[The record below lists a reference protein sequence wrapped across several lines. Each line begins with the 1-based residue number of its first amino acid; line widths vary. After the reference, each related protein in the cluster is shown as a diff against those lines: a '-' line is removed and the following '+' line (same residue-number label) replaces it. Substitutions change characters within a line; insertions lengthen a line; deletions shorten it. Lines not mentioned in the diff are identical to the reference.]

1 MKKIGSNRS
10 FGIIFSIFLLIVGLW
25 PLMSSNSPRLWALI
39 VALIFLILGL
49 LNSKLLSPLNKLWIK
64 FGEFLGKIIS
74 PIVMGIVYFF
84 VVTPIG
90 IFMRL
95 IKKDLLKLKF
105 SKLGISSISFIIIQ
119 SSGSILS
126 KIC

>member
-10 FGIIFSIFLLIVGLW
+10 FGIIFSIFLSIVGLW
-25 PLMSSNSPRLWALI
+25 PLMNSNPPRLWALI

-49 LNSKLLSPLNKLWIK
+49 LNSKLLTPFNKLWIK

-95 IKKDLLKLKF
+95 NKKDLLKLKF
-105 SKLGISSISFIIIQ
+105 SENSSYWIKREKNIGPMKNQF
-119 SSGSILS
+119 
-126 KIC
+126 

>member
-39 VALIFLILGL
+39 IALIFLILGL
-49 LNSKLLSPLNKLWIK
+49 LNSKLLTPLNKLWMK

-95 IKKDLLKLKF
+95 NKKDLLKLKF
-105 SKLGISSISFIIIQ
+105 SENSSYWIKREKNIGPMKKQF
-119 SSGSILS
+119 
-126 KIC
+126 

>member
-49 LNSKLLSPLNKLWIK
+49 LNSKFLTPLNKLWIK

-74 PIVMGIVYFF
+74 PIVMCIVYFF

-95 IKKDLLKLKF
+95 NKKDLLKLKF
-105 SKLGISSISFIIIQ
+105 SENSSYWIKREKNIGPMKKQF
-119 SSGSILS
+119 
-126 KIC
+126 

>member
-10 FGIIFSIFLLIVGLW
+10 FGIIFSIFLSIVGLW

-49 LNSKLLSPLNKLWIK
+49 LNSKLLTPLNKLWIK
-64 FGEFLGKIIS
+64 FGELLGKIIS

-90 IFMRL
+90 MFMRL
-95 IKKDLLKLKF
+95 NKKDLLKLKF
-105 SKLGISSISFIIIQ
+105 SEDNSYWIKREKNIGPMKKQF
-119 SSGSILS
+119 
-126 KIC
+126 

>member
-49 LNSKLLSPLNKLWIK
+49 LNSKLLTPFNKLWIK

-95 IKKDLLKLKF
+95 NKKDLLKLKF
-105 SKLGISSISFIIIQ
+105 SENSSYWIKREKNIGPMEKQF
-119 SSGSILS
+119 
-126 KIC
+126 

>member
-10 FGIIFSIFLLIVGLW
+10 FGIIFSIFLSIVGLW
-25 PLMSSNSPRLWALI
+25 PLMNSNPPRLWALI
-39 VALIFLILGL
+39 VALIFLLLGL
-49 LNSKLLSPLNKLWIK
+49 LNSKLLTPFNKLWIK

-95 IKKDLLKLKF
+95 NKKDLLKLKF
-105 SKLGISSISFIIIQ
+105 SENSSYWIKREKNIGPMKNQF
-119 SSGSILS
+119 
-126 KIC
+126 

>member
-39 VALIFLILGL
+39 IALIFLILGL
-49 LNSKLLSPLNKLWIK
+49 LNSKLLTPLNKLWMK

-95 IKKDLLKLKF
+95 NKKDLLKLKF
-105 SKLGISSISFIIIQ
+105 SE
-119 SSGSILS
+119 SGSYWI
-126 KIC
+126 KRNKNIGPMKKQF

>member
-1 MKKIGSNRS
+1 MKKVGSNRS

-39 VALIFLILGL
+39 IALIFLILGL
-49 LNSKLLSPLNKLWIK
+49 LNSKLLTPFNKLWIK

-95 IKKDLLKLKF
+95 NKKDLLKLKF
-105 SKLGISSISFIIIQ
+105 SENSSYWIKREKNIGPMKKQF
-119 SSGSILS
+119 
-126 KIC
+126 

>member
-49 LNSKLLSPLNKLWIK
+49 LNSKLLTPLNKLWIK

-95 IKKDLLKLKF
+95 NKKDLLKLKF
-105 SKLGISSISFIIIQ
+105 SEDRSYWIKREKNIGPMKKQF
-119 SSGSILS
+119 
-126 KIC
+126 

>member
-49 LNSKLLSPLNKLWIK
+49 LNSKLLTPFNKLWIK

-95 IKKDLLKLKF
+95 NKKDLLKLKF
-105 SKLGISSISFIIIQ
+105 SENSSYWIKREKNIGTMKKQF
-119 SSGSILS
+119 
-126 KIC
+126 

>member
-1 MKKIGSNRS
+1 
-10 FGIIFSIFLLIVGLW
+10 
-25 PLMSSNSPRLWALI
+25 MSSNSPRLWALI
-39 VALIFLILGL
+39 IALIFLILGL
-49 LNSKLLSPLNKLWIK
+49 LNSKLLTPLNKLWMK

-95 IKKDLLKLKF
+95 NKKDLLKLKF
-105 SKLGISSISFIIIQ
+105 SE
-119 SSGSILS
+119 SGSYWI
-126 KIC
+126 KRNKNIGPMKKQF

>member
-1 MKKIGSNRS
+1 MKKIGSDRS
-10 FGIIFSIFLLIVGLW
+10 FGVVFSIFLLIVGLW

-39 VALIFLILGL
+39 VALVFLILGL
-49 LNSKLLSPLNKLWIK
+49 LNSKLLTPLNKLWIK

-105 SKLGISSISFIIIQ
+105 SKNSSYWIKRKKNIGPMKKQF
-119 SSGSILS
+119 
-126 KIC
+126 

>member
-10 FGIIFSIFLLIVGLW
+10 FGIIFSIFLSIVGLW
-25 PLMSSNSPRLWALI
+25 PLMNSNSPRLWALI

-49 LNSKLLSPLNKLWIK
+49 LNSKLLTPFNKLWIK

-105 SKLGISSISFIIIQ
+105 SENSSYWIKREKNIGPMKKQF
-119 SSGSILS
+119 
-126 KIC
+126 

>member
-1 MKKIGSNRS
+1 MKNASSNRS
-10 FGIIFSIFLLIVGLW
+10 FGIIFSIFLLIVELW

-49 LNSKLLSPLNKLWIK
+49 LNSKLLTPFNKLWIK

-95 IKKDLLKLKF
+95 NKKDLLKLKF
-105 SKLGISSISFIIIQ
+105 SENSSYWIKREKNIGPMKKQF
-119 SSGSILS
+119 
-126 KIC
+126 